1 MTMVSAAT
9 ILDTITDTMRE
20 LFEDDSLKVTPVLSR
35 DNEERWDSMNHL
47 NIIFALEAKFG
58 IRFGVTDVES
68 IRTVGDL
75 IAIVQEK
82 LKAA

>member
-1 MTMVSAAT
+1 
-9 ILDTITDTMRE
+9 
-20 LFEDDSLKVTPVLSR
+20 
-35 DNEERWDSMNHL
+35 MNHL

>member
-1 MTMVSAAT
+1 MTTVSNAA
-9 ILDTITDTMRE
+9 ILEAIADTMRE
-20 LFEDDSLKVTPVLSR
+20 LFEDDTLQVTPELSR
-35 DNEERWDSMNHL
+35 ENEERWDSMNHL
-47 NIIFALEAKFG
+47 NIIFALEARFG

-75 IAIVQEK
+75 IAIVQDK